1 MHDMNEKDLTA
12 VSAMLTPENWQ
23 EQLNQIACTSARD
36 TLADFGPSGAIELAF
51 ALLQTY
57 YMLAYSAAL
66 PWLEHDGTLPAR
78 IDTLRK
84 IMESCGLEIDTS
96 ITTQALNRK

>member
-1 MHDMNEKDLTA
+1 MKDLPTVA
-12 VSAMLTPENWQ
+12 AALTPEKWQ
-23 EQLNQIACTSARD
+23 AKLNRMACDSAHD
-36 TLADFGPSGAIELAF
+36 TLHEIGAEGTIELGF

>member
-1 MHDMNEKDLTA
+1 MKDLPT
-12 VSAMLTPENWQ
+12 VSAYLNPENWQ
-23 EQLNQIACTSARD
+23 EQINRMACYSAHD
-36 TLADFGPSGAIELAF
+36 TLHEIGAEGTIELGF

-57 YMLAYSAAL
+57 YTLTYSAAL

-84 IMESCGLEIDTS
+84 IIESCGLQIDTN
-96 ITTQALNRK
+96 ITTARNV

>member
-1 MHDMNEKDLTA
+1 MKDLPT
-12 VSAMLTPENWQ
+12 VSACLNPENWQ
-23 EQLNQIACTSARD
+23 EQINRMAAQSAHDALHDCGAAAC
-36 TLADFGPSGAIELAF
+36 IELAF

-96 ITTQALNRK
+96 ITTQALNRQ

>member
-1 MHDMNEKDLTA
+1 MKDLPTVA
-12 VSAMLTPENWQ
+12 AALTPENWQ
-23 EQLNQIACTSARD
+23 AELNRMACDSAHD
-36 TLADFGPSGAIELAF
+36 TLHEIGAEGTIELGF

-96 ITTQALNRK
+96 ITTQKINRQ

>member
-1 MHDMNEKDLTA
+1 MKDTNLPP
-12 VSAMLTPENWQ
+12 VSAFLDSENWQ
-23 EQLNQIACTSARD
+23 EQINRIACQSAHD
-36 TLADFGPSGAIELAF
+36 ALAGSGPATCIELAF

-57 YMLAYSAAL
+57 FMLTYSAGL
-66 PWLEHDGTLPAR
+66 PFLEHDGTLPAR

-96 ITTQALNRK
+96 ITTQAINRQ

>member
-1 MHDMNEKDLTA
+1 MIHQDKDLPTLA
-12 VSAMLTPENWQ
+12 AALTPENWQ
-23 EQLNQIACTSARD
+23 EQINRMACDSAHD
-36 TLADFGPSGAIELAF
+36 TLHEIGAEGTIELGF

-57 YMLAYSAAL
+57 FMLTYSAAL

-84 IMESCGLEIDTS
+84 IMQSCGLEIDTN
-96 ITTQALNRK
+96 ITTARHV

>member
-1 MHDMNEKDLTA
+1 MIHHDRDLPTVA
-12 VSAMLTPENWQ
+12 AALTPSNWQ
-23 EQLNQIACTSARD
+23 TELNRMACDSAHD
-36 TLADFGPSGAIELAF
+36 TLHEIGAEGTIELGF

-57 YMLAYSAAL
+57 YMLSYSAAL

-84 IMESCGLEIDTS
+84 ILASCGLQIDTN
-96 ITTQALNRK
+96 ITTARHV